1 MEWLAIIRTE
11 QFNLFIVHE
20 SIRTNRPTPG
30 YNDNQSKRMEMPW
43 SLLLMRPWDISIQ
56 HICQDYRHLLI
67 PGPRV
72 LAINQWEQ
80 ERVILKQQM
89 VIRLTND
96 IWHREQRTDGQWIK
110 LLPEQQWNWTLLDTW
125 NKSPLWFLGYNGT
138 MGFLSKLTASAPG
151 LPTICP
157 EMSFETT
164 ESIKTIGK
172 SPIEAF
178 ESHLEFS
185 ACCIKITIKIQLEC
199 PSSWSRATRYQDRHR
214 LDRLI
219 ISSSIFD

>member
-80 ERVILKQQM
+80 KRVILKQQM

-110 LLPEQQWNWTLLDTW
+110 LLPEQQWNWTHLDNMEQKPIMISWLQWNNGFPVKTDSVRTW
-125 NKSPLWFLGYNGT
+125 SANH
-138 MGFLSKLTASAPG
+138 LSRNVIWNDRKYKNDWQIANRG
-151 LPTICP
+151 LRI
-157 EMSFETT
+157 SFG
-164 ESIKTIGK
+164 I
-172 SPIEAF
+172 
-178 ESHLEFS
+178 
-185 ACCIKITIKIQLEC
+185 
-199 PSSWSRATRYQDRHR
+199 
-214 LDRLI
+214 
-219 ISSSIFD
+219 